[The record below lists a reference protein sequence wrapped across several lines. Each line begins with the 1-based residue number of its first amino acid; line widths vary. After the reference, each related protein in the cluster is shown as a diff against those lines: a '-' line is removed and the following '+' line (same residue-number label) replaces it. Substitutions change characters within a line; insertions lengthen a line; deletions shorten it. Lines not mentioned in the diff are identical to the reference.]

1 MKIVVDA
8 MGGDFAPKVN
18 VDGAID
24 ALREYPDMDIIL
36 VGPQALVEETISA
49 YGDAEAL
56 GRVRERLTVVD
67 APEVI
72 TTEEHPVMAL
82 RRKKNSTFVVGM
94 DIVRRKEAQAFV
106 SAGSTGA
113 LMAGAMFKIGRI
125 KGIDR
130 PALATL
136 LPVPGRPMLLVDAGA
151 NTDCQPK
158 WIVQFAMMGSAYMR
172 RVMNVS
178 DPEVGLLNIGV
189 EAAKGNEQAQAAY
202 DALSAQER
210 EQVENDAALQAAHER
225 FAALKSAAVLELEA
239 QIGALG
245 AVTLDSESA
254 VEQAEAAFA
263 ALPEEEQGQVEN
275 QAVLLAARETL
286 DAAKQ
291 ELETHYA
298 VIEGKVG
305 SDGTG
310 YLPRMDGTMLEIRG
324 DVVALWLLKDRKTAV
339 VLERDGTLYTLTGE
353 EKQTLA
359 AEVSSVQTVRSSG
372 VLYLAPRFLRRWA
385 SAKRSSTAT
394 LPLPQPRAAMGLL
407 RAIHRFHAARAGLTA
422 LSRPAL
428 SRRPQG
434 LLYPEHQR
442 GHPGREDVSRRENL
456 QLPGKRR
463 APSVQAAMLRRTLRR
478 EALRRAH
485 ARRHVGVRDPQRGY
499 PPMPALRLAA
509 CAVGA
514 RRHVSARRGVAR
526 EPRTVRALC
535 ARAQQ

>member
-49 YGDAEAL
+49 YGD
-56 GRVRERLTVVD
+56 VD

-202 DALSAQER
+202 ALMEKPQPFHFIGNVEARDALA
-210 EQVENDAALQAAHER
+210 
-225 FAALKSAAVLELEA
+225 
-239 QIGALG
+239 
-245 AVTLDSESA
+245 
-254 VEQAEAAFA
+254 
-263 ALPEEEQGQVEN
+263 
-275 QAVLLAARETL
+275 
-286 DAAKQ
+286 
-291 ELETHYA
+291 
-298 VIEGKVG
+298 GKA
-305 SDGTG
+305 
-310 YLPRMDGTMLEIRG
+310 
-324 DVVALWLLKDRKTAV
+324 DVVAADGFVGNVLLKNTEGVISMIFGLIKGGLMDSTKGKLAALLAKDTFRGIKRSFDSTEIGGAPLLGVEGAV
-339 VLERDGTLYTLTGE
+339 IKAHGNSNARAIFCAIRQAKSMVDGGVVDVIRDEVAKLSVGE
-353 EKQTLA
+353 E
-359 AEVSSVQTVRSSG
+359 
-372 VLYLAPRFLRRWA
+372 
-385 SAKRSSTAT
+385 
-394 LPLPQPRAAMGLL
+394 
-407 RAIHRFHAARAGLTA
+407 
-422 LSRPAL
+422 
-428 SRRPQG
+428 
-434 LLYPEHQR
+434 
-442 GHPGREDVSRRENL
+442 
-456 QLPGKRR
+456 
-463 APSVQAAMLRRTLRR
+463 QA
-478 EALRRAH
+478 
-485 ARRHVGVRDPQRGY
+485 
-499 PPMPALRLAA
+499 
-509 CAVGA
+509 
-514 RRHVSARRGVAR
+514 
-526 EPRTVRALC
+526 
-535 ARAQQ
+535 

>member
-56 GRVRERLTVVD
+56 DKVRERLTVVD

-202 DALSAQER
+202 ALMEKPQPFHFIGNVEARDALAGKATVYMLPIPLSSGISLPDELYGKDIFADQKDA
-210 EQVENDAALQAAHER
+210 EQKIIGYMNGNVKSVALYDALMAHRTEYVYFRTDHHWTATGAYYAYEQFCKAKGITPTPLSSYTVDEYDGFLGTFYRDSNQNAEMAANPDKVVAYHP
-225 FAALKSAAVLELEA
+225 LSTEA
-239 QIGALG
+239 
-245 AVTLDSESA
+245 TLDY
-254 VEQAEAAFA
+254 VDNN
-263 ALPEEEQGQVEN
+263 G
-275 QAVLLAARETL
+275 
-286 DAAKQ
+286 
-291 ELETHYA
+291 
-298 VIEGKVG
+298 
-305 SDGTG
+305 
-310 YLPRMDGTMLEIRG
+310 
-324 DVVALWLLKDRKTAV
+324 
-339 VLERDGTLYTLTGE
+339 
-353 EKQTLA
+353 QTLRGKIIYDESDA
-359 AEVSSVQTVRSSG
+359 PASLKYGTFITGDNSYSVINNPDVTDGSSCVVVKESFGNAFVTFLTDHYQT
-372 VLYLAPRFLRRWA
+372 
-385 SAKRSSTAT
+385 
-394 LPLPQPRAAMGLL
+394 
-407 RAIHRFHAARAGLTA
+407 IHVIDYR
-422 LSRPAL
+422 
-428 SRRPQG
+428 
-434 LLYPEHQR
+434 
-442 GHPGREDVSRRENL
+442 
-456 QLPGKRR
+456 
-463 APSVQAAMLRRTLRR
+463 
-478 EALRRAH
+478 
-485 ARRHVGVRDPQRGY
+485 
-499 PPMPALRLAA
+499 
-509 CAVGA
+509 
-514 RRHVSARRGVAR
+514 
-526 EPRTVRALC
+526 
-535 ARAQQ
+535 

>member
-72 TTEEHPVMAL
+72 TTEEHP
-82 RRKKNSTFVVGM
+82 
-94 DIVRRKEAQAFV
+94 
-106 SAGSTGA
+106 GA

-202 DALSAQER
+202 ALMEKPQPFHFIGNVEARDALA
-210 EQVENDAALQAAHER
+210 
-225 FAALKSAAVLELEA
+225 
-239 QIGALG
+239 
-245 AVTLDSESA
+245 
-254 VEQAEAAFA
+254 
-263 ALPEEEQGQVEN
+263 
-275 QAVLLAARETL
+275 
-286 DAAKQ
+286 
-291 ELETHYA
+291 
-298 VIEGKVG
+298 GKA
-305 SDGTG
+305 
-310 YLPRMDGTMLEIRG
+310 
-324 DVVALWLLKDRKTAV
+324 DVVAADGFVGNVLLKNTEGVIAMIFGLIKGGLMDSTKGKLAALLAKDTFRGIKRSFDSTEIGGAPLLGVEGAV
-339 VLERDGTLYTLTGE
+339 IKAHGNSNARAIFCAIRQAKSMVDGGVVDVIRDEVAKLSVGE
-353 EKQTLA
+353 E
-359 AEVSSVQTVRSSG
+359 
-372 VLYLAPRFLRRWA
+372 
-385 SAKRSSTAT
+385 
-394 LPLPQPRAAMGLL
+394 
-407 RAIHRFHAARAGLTA
+407 
-422 LSRPAL
+422 
-428 SRRPQG
+428 
-434 LLYPEHQR
+434 
-442 GHPGREDVSRRENL
+442 
-456 QLPGKRR
+456 
-463 APSVQAAMLRRTLRR
+463 QA
-478 EALRRAH
+478 
-485 ARRHVGVRDPQRGY
+485 
-499 PPMPALRLAA
+499 
-509 CAVGA
+509 
-514 RRHVSARRGVAR
+514 
-526 EPRTVRALC
+526 
-535 ARAQQ
+535 